1 MKRCIQMLVLLVAV
15 VFVYDGDSI
24 DMHVYTNQE
33 IEESVSST
41 DVADAMSLNKTT
53 TSSIVA
59 SVKTTRSSLK
69 KTAEYVAIRVII
81 SFTTVPFIL
90 LATSLHIGAIGGHE
104 VLKELIQE
112 HLHSQSVFRTAT

>member
-1 MKRCIQMLVLLVAV
+1 MLLLLVAV

-24 DMHVYTNQE
+24 DTHVYTNQE
-33 IEESVSST
+33 IEECINST
-41 DVADAMSLNKTT
+41 DVADAMLLNRTT

-59 SVKTTRSSLK
+59 SVKTIRSSLK
-69 KTAEYVAIRVII
+69 KAAEYVAIRVII